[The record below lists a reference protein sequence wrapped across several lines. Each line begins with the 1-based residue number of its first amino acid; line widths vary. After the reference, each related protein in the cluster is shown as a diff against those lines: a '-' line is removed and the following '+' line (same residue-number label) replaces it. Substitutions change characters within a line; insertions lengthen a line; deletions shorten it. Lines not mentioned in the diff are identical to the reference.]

1 MVVTTVLSIL
11 VTIPVAQ
18 RYAQARVQE
27 VTANHK
33 ARPGEMA
40 ASVMNS
46 AIYPSLAAVFGSFM
60 LGALAGIVVGGLLPR
75 SVPTTRRYRRAD
87 EA

>member
-1 MVVTTVLSIL
+1 MVVTTALSIL
-11 VTIPVAQ
+11 VTIPIAQ

-33 ARPGEMA
+33 GRPGEMA
-40 ASVMNS
+40 VSVMNNS
-46 AIYPSLAAVFGSFM
+46 IYPSLAAVFGSFM
-60 LGALAGIVVGGLLPR
+60 LGALAGIVVGRLLPR
-75 SVPTTRRYRRAD
+75 SVPTARRFRRAD